1 MDGYFKTSEPDVYA
15 VGDVAAFPL
24 KMKGGELTRVEH
36 VDNARKS
43 VMQAVQAIKA
53 EEKGETIPDYDY
65 LPYFYSRVFKVWV
78 EFLRLWEEF
87 V

>member
-1 MDGYFKTSEPDVYA
+1 MDGNFKTSEPDVYA

-24 KMKGGELTRVEH
+24 KMKDGELTRVEH

-53 EEKGETIPDYDY
+53 AEKGDTIPAYDY
-65 LPYFYSRVFKVWV
+65 LPYFYSRVFKVCAAPSC
-78 EFLRLWEEF
+78 
-87 V
+87 